1 MELEM
6 KDLGRTQF
14 YLGLQLEH
22 LHTSILIHESTY
34 VQKILEKFN
43 MDKVYS
49 ATTPMIVRVLE
60 KDKDPFKS
68 REEEEVLGQEYLY
81 LNVICALM
89 YLTNNTKSNIA
100 FSINCL
106 TRHSAA
112 PTIRQWN
119 DINNILRYLID
130 TIDLGLYF
138 QKKIKTLN

>member
-49 ATTPMIVRVLE
+49 ATTPMIVRALE

-106 TRHSAA
+106 ARHSAA

-138 QKKIKTLN
+138 QKKSRL

>member
-49 ATTPMIVRVLE
+49 ATTPMIVRALE

-89 YLTNNTKSNIA
+89 YLTNNTKSNNA

-106 TRHSAA
+106 ARHSAA

-138 QKKIKTLN
+138 FKKSRL